1 MWIEMSRNSSRQQ
14 NDWGFTKSLWS
25 PTHTIDNRT
34 WAYWELL
41 RQVRAGDTV
50 LHLQGKGHDAEFVGY
65 SSAATDGFETRD
77 RPPEPGRWDFARS
90 FYRVRLE
97 DFVEFARPIQ
107 LDGVFDVREA
117 ELRRYY
123 AQNKREP
130 KPELIFFV
138 VQAGHLQCQNGA
150 YLSTLSDQLSDL
162 ILDITLAGEGPP
174 KEAIPRSVSTGEQ
187 IVQLKRRLGQRTFS
201 DQVRANYGGR
211 CCFPGCSVD
220 ERDFLVGAHIT
231 RWADDAAIRGE
242 TANGLCLCLFH
253 DKAFERGLFGLD
265 SNFSVLLNASVE
277 SRWVAANLA
286 PYVGRQ
292 ITLGEVRPSLESL
305 EGHRARFGMRS
316 L

>member
-25 PTHTIDNRT
+25 PTHTTDNRT

-41 RQVRAGDTV
+41 RQVRAGDIV
-50 LHLQGKGHDAEFVGY
+50 VHLQGKGHDAEFVGY

-97 DFVEFARPIQ
+97 NFFEFADPIR
-107 LDGVFDVREA
+107 LDDVFDVREA
-117 ELRRYY
+117 ELRAYY
-123 AQNKREP
+123 AQNKRQP
-130 KPELIFFV
+130 RPDLIFFV
-138 VQAGHLQCQNGA
+138 VQSGRLQCQNGA
-150 YLSTLSDQLSDL
+150 YLSTFNYQLSDL
-162 ILDITLAGEGPP
+162 MLGTTLTGERPP
-174 KEAIPRSVSTGEQ
+174 RRAVPLSARTGEQ
-187 IVQLKRRLGQRTFS
+187 IVQLTRRLGQRTFS

-211 CCFPGCSVD
+211 CCFPGCSVE
-220 ERDFLVGAHIT
+220 ERDFLVGAHIV
-231 RWADDAAIRGE
+231 RWADDAATRGE

-253 DKAFERGLFGLD
+253 DRAFERGLFSLD
-265 SNFSVLLNASVE
+265 NNFSVLLNASME
-277 SRWVAANLA
+277 SRWATTNLV
-286 PYVGRQ
+286 PYAGCP

-305 EGHRARFGMRS
+305 EGHRARFGMRT